1 MPKIFIVSGPII
13 VENGKVLLDKH
24 GDDNFWKFCGGQVRD
39 FELDLI
45 ESAKKRT
52 KEEMGVDLEILNE
65 KPFFL
70 LVKKET
76 PDTTADVVLVHFLAK
91 RIGEIKPGK
100 DIKEWDWFDL
110 NNLPENMA
118 PNIEPVLRHFQF
130 I

>member
-1 MPKIFIVSGPII
+1 MPKIFVVSGPVI
-13 VENGKVLLDKH
+13 VENSRALLNKL
-24 GDDNFWKFCGGQVRD
+24 GDDNFWKFCGGKAED
-39 FELDLI
+39 FGLDLAQN
-45 ESAKKRT
+45 AKRRT
-52 KEEMGVDLEILNE
+52 KEEMGIDLEILDE

-76 PDTTADVVLVHFLAK
+76 PDGIADVILVHFLAK

-100 DIKEWDWFDL
+100 NIREWNWFDL
-110 NNLPENMA
+110 KNLPENLA